1 MKCLET
7 RITADG
13 FKRRR
18 YRHEDG
24 RTVRTIEVPIE
35 VWSSINKQGSARN
48 RAAAWGRARER
59 DALRVKA
66 QELMRAGWKPLAVS
80 SELGVPTRTLQRWR
94 KGQ

>member
-1 MKCLET
+1 MRCLET
-7 RITADG
+7 RLTAEG

-18 YRHEDG
+18 YRHPDG

-35 VWSSINKQGSARN
+35 VWNAINKQGTASN
-48 RAAAWGRARER
+48 RAAAWKRARER

-80 SELGVPTRTLQRWR
+80 SELGVPARTLQRWR
-94 KGQ
+94 AKQ